1 MSSSFLFSSYPPLSV
16 IVMKTLQ
23 AALRLFILMRFLF
36 NLVFLQSAATFA
48 LISNL
53 SEQILK
59 CCLCG

>member
-1 MSSSFLFSSYPPLSV
+1 MSSSFSFSPPPV

-23 AALRLFILMRFLF
+23 AALQLFILMRFLF

-48 LISNL
+48 LNSNL